1 MEIRREE
8 KHHELGVKI
17 EWRESNDFTYS
28 CFFLHFLVMVSVVK
42 WTLHIIE
49 GHVKIQ
55 WGLGGR
61 IVTFVYFIIVMKLPL
76 WQVKQLF

>member
-1 MEIRREE
+1 MIEMEIRREGKRHE
-8 KHHELGVKI
+8 LGVKIDELGVKI
-17 EWRESNDFTYS
+17 EWRESTFFHLFL
-28 CFFLHFLVMVSVVK
+28 FFLTFPSDDSVVK

-61 IVTFVYFIIVMKLPL
+61 IVTLCIS
-76 WQVKQLF
+76 